1 MVGRIMTA
9 LRQVQGELVHLL
21 NAATILPLCREL
33 GYTWRQR
40 ILDPVTTIHLSILQ
54 ILHGNTA
61 CSHLPHLAG
70 HQFTASAFCQA
81 RRRLPLRIWQQVLRQ
96 VCGTLDQMTQE
107 EGRWYGHRT
116 FLVDGSGF
124 SMPDTPELQAY
135 FGYPPGQKPGC
146 GFPVGHLL
154 ALFHAGTGFLL
165 EVMATTGHTHDMAH
179 VHQVHTA
186 LQPGDVLVADRGFCS
201 FAHLA
206 LLRHQH
212 CHAVIRVHQNQLVD
226 FTPSRPHKVATPV
239 RARQGV
245 PRSRWL
251 CHLGGLDQLV
261 AWVKPVQRPP
271 WMTVDQFAALPQELC
286 VRELRYPIGQPGF
299 RTRTVTLVTTLLAA
313 DQYPVEAL
321 AALYGR
327 RWQVETNL
335 RHLKQTMGCEV
346 LHCRHL
352 AGIMK
357 ELTVFALVYNL
368 VRVVMLA
375 AAKQQGVALERIS
388 FVDALRWLGDSQRP
402 EPVPRLVVNPFR
414 PGRVE
419 PRAVK
424 RRPKAYV
431 RLTKPRSIAR
441 NALIQQSMCA

>member
-1 MVGRIMTA
+1 MVRRIMTA
-9 LRQVQGELVHLL
+9 LRQVHGELAHLL
-21 NAATILPLCREL
+21 DATTILPLCREV

-40 ILDPVTTIHLSILQ
+40 LLDPVTTIQLSLLQ
-54 ILHGNTA
+54 ILHGHTA

-70 HQFTASAFCQA
+70 QQFTASAFCQA
-81 RRRLPLRIWQQVLRQ
+81 RSRLPLPVWQQVLRR
-96 VCGTLDQMTQE
+96 VCGTLDQVTQE

-124 SMPDTPELQAY
+124 SMPDTPELHAY
-135 FGYPPGQKPGC
+135 FGYPPGQPPGC

-154 ALFHAGTGFLL
+154 ALFHAGPGFLL
-165 EVMATTGHTHDMAH
+165 EVVATPGHTHAMAH
-179 VHQVHTA
+179 VRQVHTV
-186 LQPGDVLVADRGFCS
+186 LQPGDVLVGDRAFCS

-206 LLRHQH
+206 LLHQQH
-212 CHAVIRVHQNQLVD
+212 CHAVVRVHQNQLVD

-239 RARQGV
+239 RARKGV

-251 CHLGGLDQLV
+251 RQLGGMDQLV
-261 AWVKPVQRPP
+261 AWVKPGQRPP
-271 WMTVDQFAALPQELC
+271 WMTADHFAALPQELC
-286 VRELRYPIGQPGF
+286 VRELRYPMGQPGV
-299 RTRTVTLVTTLLAA
+299 RTRTVTLVTTLVAT

-321 AALYGR
+321 AALYRR
-327 RWQVETNL
+327 RWQAETNL

-368 VRVVMLA
+368 VRLVMLKA
-375 AAKQQGVALERIS
+375 AQQQGVALERIS
-388 FVDALRWLGDSQRP
+388 FVDALRWLGTSQTQQS
-402 EPVPRLVVNPFR
+402 VLRLIVNPAR
-414 PGRVE
+414 PDRVE

-431 RLTKPRSIAR
+431 RLTKPRSSAR
-441 NALIQQSMCA
+441 QALIQQSMHA